1 MAASGI
7 TLGSLVGS
15 VSGDSVRKALAAAER
30 EGDRNRGLLSDFV
43 CQEAAKAI
51 ETEVLEVDA
60 FHLLARAWAG
70 VAEVR
75 RYRNETLKE
84 PDAKRRVAFASKT
97 LNAPQKIE
105 LNLEVA
111 GLPALTLELTIELKV
126 AFESVGLTVA
136 RGMVTEAEFGKA
148 SASAALK
155 YRDVELVPAR
165 KTDSIKLG
173 RKQFEPGLEIP

>member
-1 MAASGI
+1 
-7 TLGSLVGS
+7 

-84 PDAKRRVAFASKT
+84 PDAKRRVAFAAKT
-97 LNAPQKIE
+97 LKAPQKIE
-105 LNLEVA
+105 LKLEIA
-111 GLPALTLELTIELKV
+111 GLPALTLELTIDLKV

-136 RGMVTEAEFGKA
+136 RGKVTEAEFGKS
-148 SASAALK
+148 SASVALK
-155 YRDVELVPAR
+155 YRDVELVPAK

-173 RKQFEPGLEIP
+173 RKQFDPALEIP